1 MNNINIKSKK
11 TKVLNSFK
19 FLEIENKYDPFYA
32 NIYSLMSNKRTNDY
46 SKMEL
51 KRMLAK
57 MYDSHLSITSN
68 IKGNIVYIRYTI
80 TAIQDKYLP
89 TSIENEISALYDSI
103 HQTRDFTDQEIES
116 SAREIGLYISNYF
129 DNKQNI
135 ANNLL
140 NYNIDEGE
148 MKLTQAQ
155 MLEFYQNPDI
165 DAIKKWITKLEDSE
179 FVTLNFNS
187 GKEQVDYQHT
197 NFDYKIDSLKVC
209 DDQTTY
215 MNLDQAYVSIGY
227 KINSNNMTAINLAN
241 LILGGGVYSKLFKI
255 IREEHSLS
263 YNIRS
268 SLSSE
273 NLIMISGGLNN
284 DKLELFSNELETI
297 VKNIKVGGFEQEFE
311 LAKTSYIENI
321 KKSKSSEMA
330 YINMYVSG
338 YLKDDHKTHD
348 QIIENIQK
356 VTYDQVLEVFKGMT
370 KLAQVIVK

>member
-32 NIYSLMSNKRTNDY
+32 NIYSLMANKRTNEY

-57 MYDSHLSITSN
+57 MYDSHLNITSN

-80 TAIQDKYLP
+80 TAIQDQYLP
-89 TSIENEISALYDSI
+89 TSINDDITKLYNSI
-103 HQTRDFTDQEIES
+103 HQTSDFTDQEIQS
-116 SAREIGLYISNYF
+116 SAREISLYISNYF

-140 NYNIDEGE
+140 NYNIDRGE
-148 MKLTQAQ
+148 MKLTREE
-155 MLEFYQNPDI
+155 MLDFYQNPDI
-165 DAIKKWITKLEDSE
+165 NAIKKWITKLSSSE
-179 FVTLNFNS
+179 FVTLNFNA
-187 GKEQVDYQHT
+187 GDEQIDYLHSSLG
-197 NFDYKIDSLKVC
+197 YKIDSLQTFE
-209 DDQTTY
+209 DQIVH
-215 MNLDQAYVSIGY
+215 MDLDQAYVSVGY

-241 LILGGGVYSKLFKI
+241 MVLGGGVYSKLFKI

-263 YNIRS
+263 YNIHS

-273 NLIMISGGLNN
+273 NLLLISGGLNN
-284 DKLELFSNELETI
+284 DKLELFTSQLEVI
-297 VKNIKVGGFEQEFE
+297 VSKLRVGGFKQEFE

-330 YINMYVSG
+330 YINMYVTG
-338 YLKDDHKTHD
+338 YLKHDHKSHD

-356 VTYDQVLEVFKGMT
+356 VTYEEVIEVFKGMT
-370 KLAQVIVK
+370 KLSQVIVK